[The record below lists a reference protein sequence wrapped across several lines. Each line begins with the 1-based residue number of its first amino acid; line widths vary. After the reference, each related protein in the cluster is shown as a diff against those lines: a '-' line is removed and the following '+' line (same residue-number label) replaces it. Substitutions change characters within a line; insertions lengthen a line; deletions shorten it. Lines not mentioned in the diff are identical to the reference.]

1 MKFWKWEVKKK
12 RRFCILLAV
21 EAVILCL
28 LAWNLLRADR
38 SVQTI
43 PYQDIVGTT
52 IPDDRDGWY
61 VDDTFPLA
69 DDGLF
74 DMTAEQH
81 MDSGVYEITVNYESD
96 TYDNYTTVGATTKTC
111 NALLADNILMPGK
124 LTHITYSVWLLD
136 STEDFQ
142 VKNYYCGNG
151 YLIIRD
157 ITIARTNQLE
167 RMILFSAFVLFLLL
181 DLIVASAVREGSLA
195 NLLYRRR
202 MLLLLIAAA
211 LVVSAPDLSGGI
223 THGDDIGFHLLRIE
237 GLAKSIRE
245 GILPCKLQ
253 TNWDYGYGYA
263 VSVFYGDLFLTI
275 PAILRIIGFPVAF
288 SYNVFLFLIHLTGL
302 TSVYWCCRKLSGG
315 RLACFA
321 CAFVYAA
328 CPYPLIGTYYRNAL
342 GETQAMAFLPL
353 IVYGILTILTK
364 DPQSRDFKRAWI
376 PAVIGFTGIIESHM
390 LSCVICGE
398 FLVLLLL
405 INIRKVL
412 QKKRFFQLLR
422 TAVIVFALNAWFII
436 PLLTS
441 YHSLAI
447 NQPYR
452 NALRIQTYGA
462 DWGDLFSWFWGV
474 DLAGVS
480 ELAYSDSTYT
490 IGAAGGIVMLLF
502 ILLYV
507 KDHSDAGKRVI
518 PKAMLQLWF
527 AAALSL
533 WMATKYFPWDNI
545 SDLLGNHATLVVN
558 IQFQVRYL
566 TVAVVMSPFLMCSV
580 LQAIRA
586 YWGERTK
593 QAVAVGLAVLAF
605 VNVYPQLSQMPVMKI
620 YDIGKFGRTDM
631 CMAEYLYNKDVEYTS
646 ADFMANKIDPEY
658 AYVPGTVNTGD
669 GVTWSDLN
677 QEKLSMTLNCTND
690 SDQESWVELPLL
702 YYEQYRAVDAEGNE
716 LTAEAGD
723 LNVVR
728 VILPAGYQGQ
738 ITVTYTYPAS
748 WKASEAL
755 SLACLAVLLVLA
767 VRNRRARGAQLKPE
781 LHTAK

>member
-1 MKFWKWEVKKK
+1 MRFWKWEVKK
-12 RRFCILLAV
+12 RRGFALLLAV
-21 EAVILCL
+21 ELAILCL
-28 LAWNLLRADR
+28 LAWNLVRADR

-43 PYQDIVGTT
+43 PYRDIVGTT
-52 IPDDRDGWY
+52 IPDDRNGWY

-81 MDSGVYEITVNYESD
+81 MDPGVYEITVNYESD

-111 NALLADNILMPGK
+111 NALLADNVKLPGK
-124 LTHITYSVWLLD
+124 LTHVTYSVWLLD

-142 VKNYYCGNG
+142 VKNYYAGSG

-157 ITIARTNQLE
+157 ITIARTSQLE
-167 RMILFSAFVLFLLL
+167 RMCLFTVFVVFFLL
-181 DLIVASAVREGSLA
+181 DLIVAGVASEGSLS

-202 MLLLLIAAA
+202 MLLLLLAAA
-211 LVVSAPDLSGGI
+211 IVVSAPELSGGI

-237 GLAKSIRE
+237 GLARSIRE

-275 PAILRIIGFPVAF
+275 PAILRIIGFPVGF
-288 SYNVFLFLIHLTGL
+288 SYNVFLFLIHLAGL
-302 TSVYWCCRKLSGG
+302 ISVYWCCRKLSGG
-315 RLACFA
+315 RIASFA

-353 IVYGILTILTK
+353 IVYGILTILTR
-364 DPQSRDFKRAWI
+364 DPSSREFRRAWI

-405 INIRKVL
+405 VSIRKVL
-412 QKKRFFQLLR
+412 EKKRFFQLVK
-422 TAVIVFALNAWFII
+422 TAGITLALNAWF
-436 PLLTS
+436 LLPMLS
-441 YHSLAI
+441 AYHSLAI

-452 NALRIQTYGA
+452 NALRIQANGA
-462 DWGDLFSWFWGV
+462 EWGDLFSWFWGV

-480 ELAYSDSTYT
+480 ELAYGTNTYS
-490 IGAAGGIVMLLF
+490 IGAACGIVLLLF
-502 ILLYV
+502 LLLYT
-507 KDHSDAGKRVI
+507 KDHSDAGKKVI
-518 PKAMLQLWF
+518 PKAMLHLWL
-527 AAALSL
+527 ASVLSL

-545 SDLLGNHATLVVN
+545 CDLLGDHATLVVN

-566 TVAVVMSPFLMCSV
+566 AVAAVMSPFLMCAV
-580 LQAIRA
+580 LSAMKA
-586 YWGERTK
+586 YWGESVK
-593 QAVAVGLAVLAF
+593 KAAAVGLAMLAF

-620 YDIGKFGRTDM
+620 YDIGELGRTDI

-646 ADFMANKIDPEY
+646 EDFMANKIDPEY
-658 AYVPGTVNTGD
+658 AYVPGTVKTGD
-669 GVTWSDLN
+669 GVTWSDLS
-677 QEKLSMTLNCTND
+677 QEKLSMTLTCANN
-690 SDQESWVELPLL
+690 SEEKSWVELPLL
-702 YYEQYRAVDAEGNE
+702 YYEQYRAEDAEGNA

-728 VILPAGYQGQ
+728 VILPAGYQGE
-738 ITVTYTYPAS
+738 ITVTYIYPTG
-748 WKASEAL
+748 WILSEVL
-755 SLACLAVLLVLA
+755 SLAALAGLIVLA
-767 VRNRRARGAQLKPE
+767 VRNRRDKVRS
-781 LHTAK
+781 